1 MARVRKRVTV
11 NVTLL
16 VALIAFIMIAEA
28 AGSTLLILMKQ
39 NNYDTRI
46 SSLTTEIANNKKVVL
61 IPVIDI
67 KAGQELTMNMFSKSM
82 VYAAGPQS
90 AYLSQEDIQ
99 GGIEKESGEIKTGS
113 WALIDIDAGTPV
125 TRKMTSDEKISHDLR
140 REEYNSFLL
149 QSDIL
154 KDQFIDVRICFP
166 NGENYIVLSKKKVR
180 DLSLE
185 KNTIWLWLDDKE
197 ILSVSSAI
205 VDAYIHKGSK
215 IYTNT
220 YVAPSMQKVAIPT
233 YPVNQN
239 VLALIK
245 SDPNILPEA
254 KKGLNGQVRAL
265 LDARLGGISPV
276 QIASIEAGVNQEE
289 ANRNAKIQNDSAAKQ
304 AQVQTQQAQQTQQK
318 QNEKDN
324 NNTGS
329 KKEFFN

>member
-1 MARVRKRVTV
+1 MARVRKRVTL

-16 VALIAFIMIAEA
+16 IALIAFIMIAEA

-39 NNYDTRI
+39 NNYDTHI
-46 SSLTTEIANNKKVVL
+46 SSLTTEIADNKKVVL
-61 IPVIDI
+61 IPTIDI
-67 KAGQELTMNMFSKSM
+67 KAGQELTLNMFSKSM

-90 AYLSQEDIQ
+90 SYLSQDDIEV
-99 GGIEKESGEIKTGS
+99 GIQKGSGELKTGS

-125 TRKMTSDEKISHDLR
+125 TRKMVADEKISHDLR
-140 REEYNSFLL
+140 REEFNSFLL

-166 NGENYIVLSKKKVR
+166 NGENYIILSKKKVR
-180 DLSLE
+180 DLSIE

-197 ILSVSSAI
+197 ILSISSAI

-220 YVAPSMQKVAIPT
+220 YVAPGMQKVAIPT
-233 YPVNQN
+233 YPVNPS

-265 LDARLGGISPV
+265 LDARLGGISPM
-276 QIASIEAGVNQEE
+276 QIANIAAGVNQEE

-304 AQVQTQQAQQTQQK
+304 TQAQPQQT